1 MNPNMNFQKSTLS
14 IKTKKYKLE
23 SSTYIKLGMM
33 EVLKQYWYFL
43 LIPLLLIIPAFIW
56 PGGAVWFIVGAVV
69 LYILYFLFW
78 LIQFAGV
85 TQLPQNKPM
94 FEKMSYEIDNRFI
107 LMKLNAKQGMQM
119 PWDQIKKGEKLK
131 DAYLLTISKAQF
143 IHLPFSIF
151 NSDNDL
157 RFTEALLKRKKLIQ

>member
-1 MNPNMNFQKSTLS
+1 MLS
-14 IKTKKYKLE
+14 IKTKKYQLAP
-23 SSTYIKLGMM
+23 STYVKLALV
-33 EVLKQYWYFL
+33 EILKQQWWF
-43 LIPLLLIIPAFIW
+43 IAAPLVVAAMGFIF
-56 PGGAVWFIVGAVV
+56 PSAAVWLIVAAVV
-69 LYILYFLFW
+69 MVVLYFLFW

-94 FEKMSYEIDNRFI
+94 FEKMSYELDGRMI

-119 PWDQIKKGEKLK
+119 PWENIKKARKTK

-151 NSDNDL
+151 NSEHDI
-157 RFTEALLKRKKLIQ
+157 RFAESLLKRKKLID